1 MIASGLSGPR
11 RVSAGA
17 AKDFVLGMTVLD
29 AQAQALRFG
38 GTVMK
43 NVAGYDMS
51 RLHTGAMGT
60 LGLIVDVSLK
70 VLPVPPAEATLIF
83 EVAAQESITWTNTWA
98 GQPLPIA
105 ATCWCDGRLYLRL
118 AGAAAAVRAAR
129 EKLGGESMPAPAAR
143 DFWARLR
150 DHDHDFFSVNSAAP
164 DHHLWRLSVPS
175 TAPHFD
181 GVTDP
186 QWIEWGGALRW
197 IKTRASASA
206 LRAWASAQGGHAT
219 CFRAASDTI
228 RQQGSLTVPD
238 AALMKIHQRLKQE
251 LDHQRIFNPDR
262 LYPGL

>member
-1 MIASGLSGPR
+1 
-11 RVSAGA
+11 
-17 AKDFVLGMTVLD
+17 
-29 AQAQALRFG
+29 
-38 GTVMK
+38 MK

-70 VLPVPPAEATLIF
+70 VLPVPPADATLMF
-83 EVAAQESITWTNTWA
+83 EVAAQESIIWANTWA
-98 GQPLPIA
+98 GQPLPIV
-105 ATCWCDGRLYLRL
+105 ATCWCDGRLHLRL

-129 EKLGGESMPAPAAR
+129 EKLGGESMPDAQAR

-197 IKTRASASA
+197 IKTRASAA
-206 LRAWASAQGGHAT
+206 VLRAWALAQGGHAT
-219 CFRAASDTI
+219 CFRAASDTV
-228 RQQGSLTVPD
+228 RQQGSFTAPD